1 MEDVEN
7 PDMTETVARAIADEV
22 ADEIWSLVDDIRAQA
37 GAGIN
42 RDDEQRILVIRRK
55 LKRRLATVAE
65 RLVQSG
71 AVPVP

>member
-1 MEDVEN
+1 
-7 PDMTETVARAIADEV
+7 MTETVVRAIADEI

-55 LKRRLATVAE
+55 LKHRLASVADF
-65 RLVQSG
+65 LAPPG
-71 AVPVP
+71 ALSAR

>member
-1 MEDVEN
+1 
-7 PDMTETVARAIADEV
+7 MTETVARAIANEI

-55 LKRRLATVAE
+55 LKHRLASLAD
-65 RLVQSG
+65 LLAQSG
-71 AVPVP
+71 AMSAR

>member
-1 MEDVEN
+1 
-7 PDMTETVARAIADEV
+7 MTETVARAIADEF

-55 LKRRLATVAE
+55 LKRRLASLAD
-65 RLVQSG
+65 LLAQSG
-71 AVPVP
+71 AMSAR